1 MFRAVLPDGRIR
13 DLNTQFGQF
22 RLDASA
28 APGGIGFPHLL
39 GQCDELAIQGG
50 SSHASSGFP
59 VPEQAKAQAMPSD
72 DGLRLEEQ
80 QDLLPV
86 RPEAP
91 QTHPEQSVGGV
102 SKLFKINLTT
112 GVATAIVP
120 ILDATPNDR
129 NIHGLESRQELG

>member
-22 RLDASA
+22 GLDTLA

-59 VPEQAKAQAMPSD
+59 APEQAKAQAMPSD

-102 SKLFKINLTT
+102 EFGFTWLAFEHGELMSERQVFKQQL
-112 GVATAIVP
+112 GMA
-120 ILDATPNDR
+120 
-129 NIHGLESRQELG
+129 LEAGE